1 MNAREDIL
9 LLDGATGTEL
19 DRRGIDVGLP
29 LWSARAI
36 IDAPD
41 VLGEVHQA
49 YLKAGAQVITANT
62 FRTHRRSLEKA
73 GLGSRAQRLTE
84 QAVSIAIEQ
93 RDLHAPAAGVYGS
106 VSPLEDCYSPE
117 LCPPEADCQKEHG
130 EMIRCLVDAG
140 VDLVLVETMCS
151 TRETLAAIE
160 AAQEHA
166 PDAWAVSFCLDI
178 KAAPGTLLDGTSLES
193 LVPHLSAAE
202 FVGINCVA
210 ATAMQDQVR
219 HLRTLLPPHV
229 RIAAYGNVGHPDD
242 SVGWINTDA
251 VDPGRYAEHA
261 MDWIDAGATIVGGC
275 CGTTPSTT
283 RAIGRSLG
291 R

>member
-1 MNAREDIL
+1 MDAHEDIL

-41 VLGEVHQA
+41 VLGEVHHA
-49 YLKAGAQVITANT
+49 YLEAGAQVITANT

-117 LCPPEADCQKEHG
+117 LCPPEADCRKEHG
-130 EMIRCLVDAG
+130 EMIRFLVDAG

-151 TRETLAAIE
+151 ARETFAAIE
-160 AAQEHA
+160 AAREHA
-166 PDAWAVSFCLDI
+166 PDAWAVSFCLDVE
-178 KAAPGTLLDGTSLES
+178 AAPGTLLDGTSLES

-210 ATAMQDQVR
+210 ATAILGQAGGVHSAQQ
-219 HLRTLLPPHV
+219 P
-229 RIAAYGNVGHPDD
+229 
-242 SVGWINTDA
+242 SVK
-251 VDPGRYAEHA
+251 R
-261 MDWIDAGATIVGGC
+261 
-275 CGTTPSTT
+275 
-283 RAIGRSLG
+283 
-291 R
+291 